1 MGEREFLL
9 SKFWRPTSIKDYKI
23 HFARW
28 NRKEQ
33 PLHAFVRGMEP
44 WSDWQRT
51 YPGRNDFNRPYIFSL
66 MQMPT
71 SPDLWMFGGIWD
83 VNGLRTGADGKKHYD
98 VEQSN
103 QLAPLVGRL
112 KLHRVHKGRGTRLK
126 LERHYEQFV
135 VSEVLSALYTGRS
148 FPGYGSVNVNF
159 SELEA
164 LIQTGRQDWSAAL
177 SHVKGVYLV
186 TDIKTQRRYVGS
198 AYGEWGVW
206 SRWKEYASLGHGG
219 NAGMRD
225 LLKGHDLEYC
235 RKYFKLALLE
245 HHDTRVDDQ
254 TILARET
261 YWKQVLDTRHAET
274 GLNRN

>member
-51 YPGRNDFNRPYIFSL
+51 YPGRNEFNRPYIFSL

-83 VNGLRTGADGKKHYD
+83 VNGIRTGADGKKHYD

-164 LIQTGRQDWSAAL
+164 LIQTGA
-177 SHVKGVYLV
+177 
-186 TDIKTQRRYVGS
+186 
-198 AYGEWGVW
+198 
-206 SRWKEYASLGHGG
+206 
-219 NAGMRD
+219 
-225 LLKGHDLEYC
+225 
-235 RKYFKLALLE
+235 
-245 HHDTRVDDQ
+245 
-254 TILARET
+254 
-261 YWKQVLDTRHAET
+261 
-274 GLNRN
+274 